1 MLKTVAALGAL
12 LAASALV
19 VPTTSQAQSA
29 NNTYR
34 ASYADLNL
42 ATLNGQQV
50 LQRRI
55 AFGAKVVCEIEDSRE
70 LALAAATNFCRS
82 DAIHAVQPAYEA
94 AVNAARHGTVEVIGA
109 SAIIVAHP

>member
-1 MLKTVAALGAL
+1 MLKTMAAVGAL
-12 LAASALV
+12 LVASALV
-19 VPTTSQAQSA
+19 GPTISQAQTA
-29 NNTYR
+29 NTYR

-42 ATLNGQQV
+42 ASENGQQI

-55 AFGAKVVCEIEDSRE
+55 AFGARVVCEIEDSRE
-70 LALAAATNFCRS
+70 LALASATNLCRG
-82 DAIHAVQPAYEA
+82 DAIAAVQPAYQA

>member
-29 NNTYR
+29 NTYR
-34 ASYADLNL
+34 VSYADLNL
-42 ATLNGQQV
+42 ASQNGQQV

-55 AFGAKVVCEIEDSRE
+55 AFGARVVCEIEDSRE
-70 LALAAATNFCRS
+70 LALAAATNFCRN
-82 DAIHAVQPAYEA
+82 DAIQAVQPAYEA